1 MTDREA
7 YIALNMIQGIG
18 PVTVA
23 SLVAALGSPDA
34 ILKAGR
40 TELERVRGVGPEIA
54 AKIIDQRDKID
65 PAKEIEAASGLGAAI
80 LTRDDPDYPGRLR
93 EIHDPPLVLY
103 VKGRL
108 GGSGQC
114 MAVVGTRHAT
124 HYGRDCAERLSYQ
137 LVQAGF
143 AVASGLALG
152 VDTAAHKGA
161 LKAGGRTVAVIG
173 SGLDIVYPPENKA
186 LAGEISASGAV
197 VSEFPLGRQ
206 PDRTTFAIRNRI
218 VSGMSLGVIVVEA
231 GTTSGALIT
240 ARQALEQ
247 GRTVFAV
254 PGRIDSPAS
263 RGTHQLL
270 RSGARLVEDVEDV
283 LEEFEFLIPPR
294 NTAKPAEREGPMP
307 KLSPEESSLVAALS
321 DGALDVDSLIR
332 QSGIDAARVSS
343 LLIGLEMKKVAR
355 MLPGRQVELARM
367 KPR

>member
-1 MTDREA
+1 MTDRDA

-23 SLVAALGSPDA
+23 SLVAALGSPRA
-34 ILKAGR
+34 ILEAGR
-40 TELERVRGVGPEIA
+40 SELEAARVVGPEMA
-54 AKIIDQRDKID
+54 GKILEQRDKID
-65 PAKEIEAASGLGAAI
+65 PAGEIEAASGLGAAI
-80 LTRDDPDYPGRLR
+80 VTQCDSDYPRRLK
-93 EIHDPPLVLY
+93 EIHDPPLALY

-108 GGSGQC
+108 SSTEPC

-143 AVASGLALG
+143 AVTSGLALG
-152 VDTAAHKGA
+152 IDTAAHKGA
-161 LKAGGRTVAVIG
+161 LKAGGRTIAVIG
-173 SGLDIVYPPENKA
+173 SGLDIIYPAENKV
-186 LAGEISASGAV
+186 LAGDISASGAV

-263 RGTHQLL
+263 RGPHQLL
-270 RSGARLVEDVEDV
+270 RGGARLVEDVEDV
-283 LEEFEFLIPPR
+283 LEEFEFLIPQR
-294 NTAKPAEREGPMP
+294 NSTQQAPREGPMP
-307 KLSPEESSLVAALS
+307 RLSPEESGLVSQLS
-321 DGALDVDSLIR
+321 DGAMDVDSLIR
-332 QSGIDAARVSS
+332 QSGLEPGKVSS

-355 MLPGRQVELARM
+355 MLPGRQVELVRM
-367 KPR
+367 KSK